1 MLANETPENT
11 NNPKM
16 SSVKKFFVLLFVV
29 LVFFAGVQLGR
40 SDSKFSR
47 ALPIFVD
54 ENRGNAPGEV
64 DWQILWDTIDKI
76 NQRYLDR
83 PVDMTNLLYGA
94 VSGAVASLD
103 DPYSLFLPPKEAE
116 EFGNELRGSLEGIGA
131 EIALKNQQLIVVAP
145 IDDSP
150 AMNAGVKAGDYIA
163 RVDGEDTFGMTLEQ
177 AVRKI
182 RGPAG
187 TRVTLTIFHK
197 GQTKPVEIAITR
209 ARIEVKSLSHEIQ
222 DLEGK
227 KIGILKLRRFG
238 EETQGELDK
247 AISEFLVKNVKGV
260 ILDLRNNPG
269 GYLETSVSV
278 ASNWVSSGATV
289 VIQKSSDGNEQIY
302 EAEGANRLAGMPTVV
317 LINGGSASASEIVAG
332 ALRDHGLAK
341 LVGEKSFGKGSV
353 QELIELR
360 GGAELKLTISKWV
373 TPSGHD
379 LNKEGIEPDEKI
391 ELTDE
396 DFQNDR
402 DPQMDKALEVLSD
415 SF

>member
-1 MLANETPENT
+1 MLADETPENP
-11 NNPKM
+11 NSPKM
-16 SSVKKFFVLLFVV
+16 SSSNKLFVLLFVI
-29 LVFFAGVQLGR
+29 LVFFAGVQVGR

-54 ENRGNAPGEV
+54 GNRENAPGQV
-64 DWQILWDTIDKI
+64 DWQILWDAIDKI
-76 NQRYLDR
+76 NQRYLDK
-83 PVDMTNLLYGA
+83 PVDMTKLLYGA

-131 EIALKNQQLIVVAP
+131 EIAIKNQQLIVVAP

-150 AMNAGVKAGDYIA
+150 AMNAGMKAGDYIA
-163 RVDGEDTFGMTLEQ
+163 QVDGEDTFGMTLEQ
-177 AVRKI
+177 AVGKI

-187 TRVTLTIFHK
+187 TKVMLTVFHK
-197 GQTKPVEIAITR
+197 GQSEPVEIAITR
-209 ARIEVKSLSHEIQ
+209 ARIQVKSVSYETQ

-269 GYLETSVSV
+269 GYLETSVAV
-278 ASNWVSSGATV
+278 ASNWVPSGATV
-289 VIQKSSDGNEQIY
+289 VIQKSSDGSEQIY
-302 EAEGANRLAGMPTVV
+302 EAEGANRLGGMPTIV

-353 QELIELR
+353 QELIELQA
-360 GGAELKLTISKWV
+360 GAELKLTIAKWL
-373 TPSGHD
+373 TPNGHD
-379 LNKEGIEPDEKI
+379 LNKDGLEPDEKV

-402 DPQMDKALEVLSD
+402 DPQMDKALEVLKTL
-415 SF
+415 